1 MIRRAQ
7 HIGIAVRDIADAL
20 TLYRDVLGLEV
31 KKREELPELQLRV
44 AMLALGDTAIE
55 LLEPTDPEST
65 VGRFIERRGEGI
77 HHLAFNVDDID
88 AMLEQ
93 LKESGVQ
100 LIDEEARRGVGNA
113 RVAFIHPRSAKGV
126 LLELVEERKQ

>member
-1 MIRRAQ
+1 MIRGAQ
-7 HIGIAVRDIADAL
+7 HIGVAVRDIDEAL

-31 KKREELPELQLRV
+31 KKREELPDLQLRV

-77 HHLAFNVDDID
+77 HHLAFNVESIDD
-88 AMLEQ
+88 MLGQ

-100 LIDEEARRGVGNA
+100 LIDEEARRGVGNT

-126 LLELVEERKQ
+126 LLELVEERKP